1 MADPIKNGTCVFF
14 KEFQTT
20 AHPRKHSKLRFKYL
34 GFGVLLGNVPPFGKG
49 PTTGD
54 LYRSLGAIGYIS
66 FDDVGEFLGAEMG
79 AKCVEEFEKKYTPKP
94 PTNADAATDPA
105 AVVPQGKIAEVLDQV
120 QTDDGA
126 GKQVEDEMLRTYE
139 ESEPKSNIVDINGK
153 PIV

>member
-1 MADPIKNGTCVFF
+1 MANAIQNGTCVFF

-20 AHPRKHSKLRFKYL
+20 AHPKKHSKFRMKNLA
-34 GFGVLLGNVPPFGKG
+34 FGVLLGDVPVFGKG

-66 FDDVGEFLGAEMG
+66 FDDVGEFLGGEMG

-105 AVVPQGKIAEVLDQV
+105 AVVPQEKVAEILDEV
-120 QTDDGA
+120 KT
-126 GKQVEDEMLRTYE
+126 E
-139 ESEPKSNIVDINGK
+139 EPKSNIVDINGK